1 MVENSQIARNG
12 AADGADEALTML
24 RAMVKI
30 ADSTVAEVTAQLTLT
45 QFRALVI
52 IAENRS
58 PVITG
63 QVAGELAMNPSS
75 VTRACDRLVRLELVQ
90 RARNPLNKR
99 ETLLAATA
107 SGREIVAR
115 VSRQRRT
122 MLAAVLDRMS
132 PADRSATVE
141 AFARFAEAA
150 GSTAD

>member
-1 MVENSQIARNG
+1 MVENSQSARSG
-12 AADGADEALTML
+12 LEDGADEALAML

-52 IAENRS
+52 IAERKP
-58 PVITG
+58 PVIMG
-63 QVAGELAMNPSS
+63 RVAEELAMNPSS
-75 VTRACDRLVRLELVQ
+75 VTRACDRLVQLELVQ

-99 ETLLAATA
+99 ETLLAPTT

-115 VSRQRRT
+115 VNRQRRT
-122 MLAAVLDRMS
+122 MLAEVLDRMS
-132 PADRSATVE
+132 PAARSAAVE

-150 GSTAD
+150 GSPED

>member
-1 MVENSQIARNG
+1 MVENSQSARNG
-12 AADGADEALTML
+12 GDGADEALAML

-52 IAENRS
+52 ITERKP
-58 PVITG
+58 PVIMG
-63 QVAGELAMNPSS
+63 RVAEELAMNPSS
-75 VTRACDRLVRLELVQ
+75 VTRACDRLVQLELVQ

-99 ETLLAATA
+99 ETLLAPTA

-115 VSRQRRT
+115 VNRQRRT
-122 MLAAVLDRMS
+122 MLREVLDRMD
-132 PADRSATVE
+132 PAARSAAVE

-150 GSTAD
+150 GSAED